1 MSRHWVGTWTA
12 TPAPAEGVSLSAP
25 TIRMFPRISIGG
37 DFIRVRLSNAAGTSD
52 LVIASTYV
60 ALRGGGIA
68 AIRPGT
74 GCAVTFN
81 GRPAA
86 KIPGG
91 AFVISDPV
99 KLSVKPLED
108 LAVSLHIPNDLP
120 ASFGLTG
127 RYSRQFSYISPP
139 GNFATQ
145 EVMFTSRVVDDWF
158 FLCGIDVEAPASVG
172 GIVAFGDSI
181 TDGNISTYDAFCRWP
196 DQLSRRIIGRG
207 GRMFGVMNQGLGGN
221 RILHDV
227 RGDSGVKRFD
237 RDVLTQPGVT
247 HAIIALGINDI
258 RNRRGLKE
266 EVVTAEEMIGGLAQM
281 AMRARARGI
290 KIFGGTLTPFEN
302 ETFMPGAYTPEGEA
316 KRVTVNE
323 WIRSGGAFDAVIDFD
338 QALRDPE
345 QPRRMLAIYDNG
357 DHLHPSDEGLVRM
370 GDVIDL
376 ALFD

>member
-1 MSRHWVGTWTA
+1 MSKHWVGTWTA
-12 TPAPAEGVSLSAP
+12 TPAPAEGISLSAP

-37 DFIRVRLSNAAGTSD
+37 DTIRVRLSNSAGTSD
-52 LVIASTYV
+52 LVIASTHV
-60 ALRGGGIA
+60 ALRGRGIA
-68 AIRPGT
+68 AIRPDT
-74 GCAVTFN
+74 DRAITFN

-86 KIPGG
+86 KIPAG

-99 KLSVKPLED
+99 KLAVQPLED

-120 ASFGLTG
+120 ASFGVTG
-127 RYSRQFSYISPP
+127 RYSRQFNYISPP
-139 GNFATQ
+139 GDFTAQ

-158 FLCGIDVEAPASVG
+158 FLCGIDVEAPTGIG

-196 DQLSRRIIGRG
+196 DQLARRIIARG
-207 GRMFGVMNQGLGGN
+207 SRMFGVMNQGLGGN

-237 RDVLTQPGVT
+237 RDVLAQPGVT
-247 HAIIALGINDI
+247 HAIIVLGINDI
-258 RNRRGLKE
+258 RNRPGLRE

-302 ETFMPGAYTPEGEA
+302 ETFMRGAYTPEGEA
-316 KRVTVNE
+316 KRVAVNE

-345 QPRRMLAIYDNG
+345 HPSRMLSIYDNG
-357 DHLHPSDEGLVRM
+357 DHLHPGDNGLMRM

-376 ALFD
+376 GLFD